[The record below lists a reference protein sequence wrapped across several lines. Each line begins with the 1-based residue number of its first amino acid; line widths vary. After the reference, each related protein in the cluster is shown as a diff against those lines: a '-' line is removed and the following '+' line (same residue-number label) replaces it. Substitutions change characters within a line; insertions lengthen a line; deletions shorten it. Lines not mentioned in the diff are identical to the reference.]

1 MIADVRAV
9 AFPIRRCTP
18 PDIPSGKYGGRL
30 ARFTDALSTLN
41 PGAGEVLHAF
51 TYDNG
56 GYGRAASVRCACG
69 WRAFVPR
76 SHKGRSVTLGRY
88 AQFHLRHV
96 GAKR

>member
-1 MIADVRAV
+1 MSELLRSQSAAAPLPTSRPGNAADASPASRM
-9 AFPIRRCTP
+9 
-18 PDIPSGKYGGRL
+18 PS
-30 ARFTDALSTLN
+30 APST

-56 GYGRAASVRCACG
+56 GYGRVASVRCACG
-69 WRAFVPR
+69 WSAFVPR